1 MLILSEEGTERLVCI
16 PPILV
21 GASLEAG
28 DTFLMRRI
36 PKSCNW
42 RLIIWKGSCATN
54 GEGELPPILISFLA
68 MRRMVVIDP
77 SQGSPSESFLC
88 DEDHHYKHRNKSPS
102 CKGLGND
109 AISKTLNQIS
119 RSPFMGRIEGGRLPR
134 WFT

>member
-1 MLILSEEGTERLVCI
+1 MHTTHTSRSQSRGRRHLSHEENTKVMQ
-16 PPILV
+16 
-21 GASLEAG
+21 LEI
-28 DTFLMRRI
+28 DYL
-36 PKSCNW
+36 
-42 RLIIWKGSCATN
+42 KGSCATN

-109 AISKTLNQIS
+109 AIRKTLNQIS